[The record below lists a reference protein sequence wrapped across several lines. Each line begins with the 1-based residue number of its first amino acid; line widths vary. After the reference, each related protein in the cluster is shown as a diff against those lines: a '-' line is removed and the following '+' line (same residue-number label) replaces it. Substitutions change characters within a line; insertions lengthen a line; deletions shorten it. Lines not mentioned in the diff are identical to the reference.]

1 MAWLINELDR
11 VVGIKRMS
19 ACAALCRYRHSA
31 AERALRGAVIGRKL
45 SFGSHSETGAELAGH
60 LYSVFGTLALAGLR
74 PLPWLADY
82 LQACA
87 ASGGPPTAAG
97 ARAWLPWGMDAGN
110 ARRWR
115 GRPAQGP

>member
-1 MAWLINELDR
+1 MALLINDLDC

-19 ACAALCRYRHSA
+19 AYARICRYRHIA
-31 AERALRGAVIGRKL
+31 AERALRGAAIGRKL

-74 PLPWLADY
+74 PYPWLMDY
-82 LQACA
+82 LRACA
-87 ASGGPPTAAG
+87 ASGGRPPADAHL
-97 ARAWLPWGMDAGN
+97 WLPWGMDESG

>member
-1 MAWLINELDR
+1 MSSR
-11 VVGIKRMS
+11 VMSFRSPGAAPKRKV
-19 ACAALCRYRHSA
+19 RKRFRKTRR
-31 AERALRGAVIGRKL
+31 RATVDGRKL

-74 PLPWLADY
+74 PYPWLVDY

-87 ASGGPPTAAG
+87 ESAGRPAAD
-97 ARAWLPWGMDAGN
+97 ARAWLPWGMDESN

-115 GRPAQGP
+115 RRPAQGP